1 MAKVRI
7 KSIQGL
13 GVMARNI
20 TVQHGERQPASR
32 YENGNKNGPILE
44 NSQKTLNCN
53 EKVLILIGIL
63 LILNN

>member
-1 MAKVRI
+1 MSKVHI
-7 KSIQGL
+7 KTIHGL
-13 GVMARNI
+13 GQHARNI
-20 TVQHGERQPASR
+20 TVQTSERQTVNR
-32 YENGNKNGPILE
+32 YENGNENRGVLE